1 MSRKKRFRQ
10 KIFFAEIRCA
20 SKKFCYNEGM
30 KNNMTDK
37 IKALWKASNNPL
49 RYVIG
54 CATYYKGRGYNL
66 RQIVDAEYD
75 AMMNI
80 RKELP
85 PPPAEIV
92 IP

>member
-20 SKKFCYNEGM
+20 SKKFCYNESM

-37 IKALWKASNNPL
+37 IKALWKASNNPV

-54 CATYYKGRGYNL
+54 CAKYYSGKGYTFRK
-66 RQIVDAEYD
+66 IVDTEYA
-75 AMMNI
+75 AMI
-80 RKELP
+80 DVLKK
-85 PPPAEIV
+85 
-92 IP
+92 